1 MKLRKTKKDKRKDKF
16 AKFGKNTQK
25 HIRISMNIIEKQEK
39 KRQNIEKNNKKKNIK
54 RQVK

>member
-39 KRQNIEKNNKKKNIK
+39 KRQNIEKNNKKKISRDK
-54 RQVK
+54 